1 MPFNS
6 AWTPARKR
14 GWRKASHPSG
24 IETRRAS
31 ASADTDSATWRRSA
45 ARNRSER
52 ARYST
57 IIDKPSKAPP
67 RLAIARATTPQS
79 TIAATSV
86 GRKARASSRRRR
98 TIAPTIVKKPAP
110 AMQRADG
117 GWPSS
122 DRPAA
127 IPVRIRRPI
136 RSPSMSAN
144 RAARAASP
152 GPRRNPAPTTR
163 SSASALAYAQAP
175 RTAVAGSASPGS
187 SRFGA
192 IDSHPM
198 PTSAKIAIPVRTA
211 FRPRATASPD
221 SDGRRS
227 SRRSL
232 ATAPGAL
239 VTGRRGSAQETL
251 LLQVLHGDG
260 SGLLALD
267 RDLGV
272 QHLELVQGQGREHP
286 SERLADH
293 RVFFEHGR
301 PHDRSRLIDDLR
313 ALRVLHHDEVEGGDR
328 PVGAVDHRRIDPAQL
343 LGGGPHGHGGV
354 AAREDDDLIPR
365 QREAIALL
373 ESRQGRRALHEL
385 GRAGELDDSAPLR
398 DLRKVVH
405 GGKALPAGEIAA
417 HGDQPGGVR
426 RRPVEPDELV
436 RRLVESLDEI
446 VAGLRLLPGR
456 IVLLVEEE
464 GSVAGVFGIE
474 VDLAGDE
481 RRAHDL
487 GRPELKPVLD
497 RNAGLLERDQ
507 DHVAEERAFG
517 IDLRRD
523 HHLVAALGG
532 RRKARARER
541 QRRHAQGAETT
552 EKSIADHRLTPLLH
566 RRPPARAGL
575 IRPPELRSWRH
586 PGEARSSALRMYTSG
601 PGRCGKTSAP
611 AQFRRRRA
619 PFGWR
624 TP

>member
-1 MPFNS
+1 MPLNS
-6 AWTPARKR
+6 ALTPARKR

-24 IETRRAS
+24 IETRRAI

-57 IIDKPSKAPP
+57 MIDKPSKAPL
-67 RLAIARATTPQS
+67 RFAIARATTPQS

-86 GRKARASSRRRR
+86 GRTPRASSRRRR
-98 TIAPTIVKKPAP
+98 TIAPTMVKKPAP
-110 AMQRADG
+110 TMQRADG
-117 GWPSS
+117 GSPSS

-136 RSPSMSAN
+136 RSPSRSAN
-144 RAARAASP
+144 RARAASP
-152 GPRRNPAPTTR
+152 ASRRNPAPTIR
-163 SSASALAYAQAP
+163 SSASALACAQPP

-198 PTSAKIAIPVRTA
+198 PTSAQIAIAVRTA

-221 SDGRRS
+221 SDGGRS

-232 ATAPGAL
+232 ATAPGGS
-239 VTGRRGSAQETL
+239 VTGRRGSAHETL
-251 LLQVLHGDG
+251 LLQVFHGDG
-260 SGLLALD
+260 AGLLALD
-267 RDLGV
+267 GDLGV

-286 SERLADH
+286 SDRLADH

-301 PHDRSRLIDDLR
+301 PDDRSRLIDDLR
-313 ALRVLHHDEVEGGDR
+313 ALRVLHPHEVEGGDR

-343 LGGGPHGHGGV
+343 LGGGPHRHSGV
-354 AAREDDDLIPR
+354 AARENDDLIPR
-365 QREAIALL
+365 QREAVALL
-373 ESRQGRRALHEL
+373 ESRQSRRTLDEL
-385 GRAGELDDSAPLR
+385 GRAGELDNSAPLR

-405 GGKALPAGEIAA
+405 GGEALPAGEIAA
-417 HGDQPGGVR
+417 HGDEPGVVR

-436 RRLVESLDEI
+436 RRLVESLHEI
-446 VAGLRLLPGR
+446 VAGLGLLPGR

-464 GSVAGVFGIE
+464 GAVAGVLGIE

-487 GRPELKPVLD
+487 GRPELKAVLD
-497 RNAGLLERDQ
+497 RNAGLFERDQ
-507 DHVAEERAFG
+507 HHVAEERAFG
-517 IDLRRD
+517 IDLRGD

-532 RRKARARER
+532 R
-541 QRRHAQGAETT
+541 
-552 EKSIADHRLTPLLH
+552 
-566 RRPPARAGL
+566 
-575 IRPPELRSWRH
+575 
-586 PGEARSSALRMYTSG
+586 
-601 PGRCGKTSAP
+601 
-611 AQFRRRRA
+611 
-619 PFGWR
+619 
-624 TP
+624 